1 MNTISIVDLEITCI
15 IGILPNERVKEQTVY
30 LDIYLDVDIGG
41 STFADDINETIDY
54 TIIADMA
61 TQLAISKKYKLI
73 ESFCFDLTNLFL
85 DTFKIIQK
93 SNITVKKPNALR
105 RAKYATFSMEKSR
118 T

>member
-15 IGILPNERVKEQTVY
+15 IGILPNERVKEQTVL
-30 LDIYLDVDIGG
+30 LDISLDVDIGG

-54 TIIADMA
+54 TIIAEMA

-93 SNITVKKPNALR
+93 SNITVKKPNALPK
-105 RAKYATFSMEKSR
+105 AKYAIFSMKKSR
-118 T
+118 V